1 MRRITLLA
9 IFFFLSV
16 SFSQAQTSSINEE
29 ALKHWHHQDPISTGI
44 YGIGTDKAYD
54 LLKKKKRKP
63 TPIIV
68 AVIDSGID
76 IDHEDLKNNIWTNP
90 GEIPNNGIDDDNNGY
105 IDDTHGWNFIGGKE
119 ADIQYDV
126 SEVIRIVKRFKPL
139 FDSGDYLKDKEM
151 QNRIPDDYKM
161 YLEAKKVYEKKLAKS
176 KKDEANIQHF
186 ERLKTALLKGFDET
200 AQQLGNQKLT
210 PEIISSI
217 QEVSRETTLIK
228 ISLQQVLTQ
237 NGDKLHDKTTQEIKQ
252 KIETDFNE
260 FIDQQSKRSQYFYNL
275 HFDPRNIVG
284 DNYEDSNEHYYGNNH
299 VKTPYDFH
307 GTHVAGIIGAVRNNN
322 IGMNGIID
330 QVKIIPIRAIPD
342 GDERDKDV
350 ANAIRY
356 AVDNGAQIINMSFG
370 KSFSPQKSIVDA
382 AVKYARDKGVLMIKA
397 AGNSSENIDKKNDY
411 PTNKDVQGRLINDL
425 WITVGASTY
434 ENDQNLPAPFSNY
447 GQKNV
452 DLFAPG
458 LAIYST
464 IPEDTYRLLPGT
476 SMASPMVAGAAA
488 VLWSYYPKLNAA
500 QVKDLLLRSTNV
512 VNKLVNLP
520 IDIEK
525 SPTKVGQKIKFNQ
538 LSKTGGIL
546 DLYKTVQLAE
556 KEYETLQK
564 RNSSLP

>member
-1 MRRITLLA
+1 MRRIILLS
-9 IFFFLSV
+9 IFFFLSIY
-16 SFSQAQTSSINEE
+16 FSQAQTSSIDEE
-29 ALKHWHHQDPISTGI
+29 ALKHWHHQDFIATGI

-54 LLKKKKRKP
+54 LLKKKERKP
-63 TPIIV
+63 SPVIV

-76 IDHEDLKNNIWTNP
+76 IDHEDLKSNIWINP
-90 GEIPNNGIDDDNNGY
+90 GEIPNNGIDDNNNGY
-105 IDDTHGWNFIGGKE
+105 IDDTHGWNFIGGKD

-126 SEVIRIVKRFKPL
+126 SEVTRIVKRFQPL

-161 YLEAKKVYEKKLAKS
+161 YLEAKKVYKKKLIKS
-176 KKDEANIQHF
+176 KENLANIQHF
-186 ERLKTALLKGFDET
+186 ERLKIVLLKDCDET
-200 AQQLGNQKLT
+200 AQQLGDQKLT

-217 QEVSRETTLIK
+217 QEVSRETPLIK
-228 ISLQQVLTQ
+228 TSLQQVLTQ
-237 NGDKLHDKTTQEIKQ
+237 NGDKLRNKTIQDIKQ
-252 KIETDFNE
+252 KIQTDFNE
-260 FIDQQSKRSQYFYNL
+260 FIDQQSKGNQYFYNL

-284 DNYEDSNEHYYGNNH
+284 DNYEDPNEHYYGNNH
-299 VKTPYDFH
+299 VKNPYDFH
-307 GTHVAGIIGAVRNNN
+307 GTHVAGIIAAVRNNN
-322 IGMNGIID
+322 IGMNGITD
-330 QVKIIPIRAIPD
+330 QVKIMPIRAIPD

-382 AVKYARDKGVLMIKA
+382 AVKYARDKGVLIIKA
-397 AGNSSENIDKKNDY
+397 AGNSSENIDKKKDY

-434 ENDQNLPAPFSNY
+434 ENNQNLPASFSNY
-447 GQKNV
+447 GRKNV

-464 IPEDTYRLLPGT
+464 IPNDTYRLLPGT

-488 VLWSYYPKLNAA
+488 VLWSHYPKLNAA
-500 QVKDLLLRSTNV
+500 QVKNLLLRSANV
-512 VNKLVNLP
+512 VTKLVNLP
-520 IDIEK
+520 IDIEET
-525 SPTKVGQKIKFNQ
+525 PRKVGQKIKFNQ

-546 DLYKTVQLAE
+546 NLYKTIQLAE
-556 KEYETLQK
+556 KEYEILHEK
-564 RNSSLP
+564 NSSFP